1 MSSFRPSGL
10 QSVSLIY
17 GLLYLVFIALATI
30 PSTRPGIIGGLRPE
44 SVGLELA
51 FAQLL
56 FLLFLVGCAA
66 AWQSELITGL
76 IFLLWYAFV
85 WWGESFSRRYGAG
98 GGGMPQV
105 LGFPVFILGILF
117 IGRWFLNWL
126 SKRPL
131 AQGK

>member
-1 MSSFRPSGL
+1 MRSFRPSGL

-17 GLLYLVFIALATI
+17 GLLYLVFIVLASI
-30 PSTRPGIIGGLRPE
+30 PSTRGGIIGGLRPE

-51 FAQLL
+51 LAQLL

-66 AWQSELITGL
+66 SWPSELIAGL
-76 IFLLWYAFV
+76 IFLLWYALV
-85 WWGESFSRRYGAG
+85 WWGEAFSRRYGAG

-117 IGRWFLNWL
+117 IGRWVW
-126 SKRPL
+126 KRFL
-131 AQGK
+131 AQGE